1 MENRQKLDL
10 QVLRPAA
17 ATVVI
22 EFDTEP
28 IKEGTYYAGSSLG
41 TRLV

>member
-1 MENRQKLDL
+1 MLDL

-17 ATVVI
+17 ATIVI
-22 EFDTEP
+22 EFDTEL
-28 IKEGTYYAGSSLG
+28 IEKGTYYAGSSLG